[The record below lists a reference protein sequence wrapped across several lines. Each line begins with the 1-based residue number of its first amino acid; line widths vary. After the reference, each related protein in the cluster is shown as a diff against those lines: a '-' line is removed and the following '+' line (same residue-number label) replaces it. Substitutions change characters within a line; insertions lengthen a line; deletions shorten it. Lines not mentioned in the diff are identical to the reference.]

1 MDKNIERI
9 LLVLLGTLIGFLFKF
24 YLDNR
29 KRKKDFYSDTYKD
42 IWMVVQNVTG
52 VINRSRLIDH
62 DKVMEPIHNKYSCR
76 DINAFLQNCP
86 HIDDLVLIKLLQDFS
101 KNLSDY
107 QSEKGRLQYPKMGD
121 GQVDYQRI
129 SNDLTMKIKKRINR
143 YLTK

>member
-9 LLVLLGTLIGFLFKF
+9 LLLVFGALIGFFLKY

-52 VINRSRLIDH
+52 IINRGRLIDH
-62 DKVMEPIHNKYSCR
+62 DKVMELIHNKYSCR
-76 DINAFLQNCP
+76 DINAFLLNCP
-86 HIDDLVLIKLLQDFS
+86 HIDDPVLTTLLQGFS
-101 KNLSDY
+101 KNLSNY
-107 QSEKGRLQYPKMGD
+107 QSEKGRLQYPTMGD

-129 SNDLTMKIKKRINR
+129 SNDLTMKIKKRIDR